1 MTFGDG
7 HPLDPRAAWETG
19 DARARPI
26 AWSARPVGDDGEG
39 DAVGGD
45 AVGGDA
51 VGGDAIEGPFD
62 LGFAAGRGLELT
74 VGRGE
79 TVLMCRR
86 GEVHAVYLEGRH
98 LLRIAD
104 GRTDALPGNGRL
116 TLIHDDRII
125 RIPWRGAIP
134 LPGRRDPSPLVALA
148 AGRFDVLVVDPLLLQ
163 RTVLRDGDEPGAV
176 LCRAALAHLV
186 PTVAALRLANRDGA
200 DGSRVLRDVLAGLQP
215 CDLAPGLARYGLACA
230 ALHPSPDGAAA
241 DAFHAAPLACP

>member
-39 DAVGGD
+39 DAI
-45 AVGGDA
+45 
-51 VGGDAIEGPFD
+51 GGDAIEGPFD

-86 GEVHAVYLEGRH
+86 GEVLAVYLEGRH

-116 TLIHDDRII
+116 TLIHDDRVI

-163 RTVLRDGDEPGAV
+163 RTVLRDGGEPGAD

-186 PTVAALRLANRDGA
+186 PTVAALRLANRDEAAG
-200 DGSRVLRDVLAGLQP
+200 RPELRDVLAGLQP
-215 CDLAPGLARYGLACA
+215 RDLAPELARFGLTCV
-230 ALHPSPDGAAA
+230 ALHPSPDDARAGVPAGA
-241 DAFHAAPLACP
+241 PVSCP